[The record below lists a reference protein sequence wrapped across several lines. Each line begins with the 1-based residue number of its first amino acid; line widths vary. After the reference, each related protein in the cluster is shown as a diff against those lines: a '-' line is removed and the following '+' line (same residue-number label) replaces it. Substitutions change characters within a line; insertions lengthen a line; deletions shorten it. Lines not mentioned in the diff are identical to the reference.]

1 MLPPC
6 LDASG
11 GMILRAMGFGW
22 GKQARV
28 CFPLSLGKARGV
40 DPPPRGHPV
49 RLATKKDVAYLL
61 DSLCDISHN
70 AAGEQDGPKRPL
82 NVR

>member
-49 RLATKKDVAYLL
+49 RLATKENVAYLL

-70 AAGEQDGPKRPL
+70 AVGEQDGPKRPL

>member
-40 DPPPRGHPV
+40 DPPPRGHLSPG
-49 RLATKKDVAYLL
+49 DQENVAYLL

-70 AAGEQDGPKRPL
+70 AAGEQDGPKRLL

>member
-1 MLPPC
+1 VAL
-6 LDASG
+6 
-11 GMILRAMGFGW
+11 ILRRA
-22 GKQARV
+22 AT
-28 CFPLSLGKARGV
+28 LSPGDQENVAHLN
-40 DPPPRGHPV
+40 
-49 RLATKKDVAYLL
+49 VAYLL